1 MTGEFLRR
9 FSAVLV
15 AVLVVCSFAAPAAAV
30 VGTDTSGDGLSGVF
44 NSEDSNESGEDDGG
58 DGFDEDSEST
68 EESEEADE
76 SDGSDES
83 DENEE
88 SDDTSSD
95 EETDDA
101 GDDGNEETTTDAES
115 DEDDGDRVNR
125 TRDRVQDAVNETED
139 TLNRTTNETGDT
151 VESVGDAVNE
161 TTSSTASADAE
172 VGVDTVASTGV
183 EMDGSALKFDYNATV
198 VGSNDT
204 LELDASDPGG
214 TVEDE
219 QVGTLSTISSTLSGT
234 LSFVST
240 GTKTDNENP
249 VIGERDADDNESGS
263 ASDTEYRMAATTGG
277 DGEPLP
283 AGQSGGAALGL
294 GVIAAAAAA
303 RSTPLFSSS
312 AIPAVGSLSAAG
324 FAWPTVFSRLRPFF
338 FPLRYS
344 RYDDSDPLEHE
355 ARSRVYEIINDTPG
369 AYLSELSEEADLPL
383 STTRHHIKVLERE
396 DLVSGAKL
404 RGKRRFYPA
413 YSEGLE
419 LAAALND
426 DSTAA
431 VLDTI
436 GQLGAAS
443 VSDLADELDRDPS
456 TISHHLQRLE
466 EDEIILREREGRAVM
481 NRLSP
486 EARTALEPTP
496 ASSRIEAGE
505 ALAGGAD

>member
-1 MTGEFLRR
+1 MTGEFVRR

-30 VGTDTSGDGLSGVF
+30 VGTDASGDGLSGVF
-44 NSEDSNESGEDDGG
+44 DSDDDSEESNESDSDDGG
-58 DGFDEDSEST
+58 DGSDEDSDGT
-68 EESEEADE
+68 EEADD

-83 DENEE
+83 DDSHE
-88 SDDTSSD
+88 SDDTDESDDSNESDDAGSD
-95 EETDDA
+95 EETDGA
-101 GDDGNEETTTDAES
+101 DDENGEATTDGES
-115 DEDDGDRVNR
+115 DEDDDRVNR
-125 TRDRVQDAVNETED
+125 TRDRVQDAMNETE
-139 TLNRTTNETGDT
+139 DT
-151 VESVGDAVNE
+151 VESVGNAVNE
-161 TTSSTASADAE
+161 TASSTASADAE
-172 VGVDTVASTGV
+172 VDSVASTGV
-183 EMDGSALKFDYNATV
+183 EIDEFSLELDYDATLV
-198 VGSNDT
+198 ESNDT
-204 LELDASDPGG
+204 LELDASDPKG
-214 TVEDE
+214 TIEDE
-219 QVGTLSTISSTLSGT
+219 PTGTLSEISSALSGT

-240 GTKTDNENP
+240 ESNTDSEEIA
-249 VIGERDADDNESGS
+249 IGEIDADDGFNS
-263 ASDTEYRMAATTGG
+263 ASDTERRMSTTTGG

-283 AGQSGGAALGL
+283 AGQSGGTAIGL

-324 FAWPTVFSRLRPFF
+324 FAWPAVSSRLRPFF

-413 YSEGLE
+413 YSDGLE

-436 GQLGAAS
+436 GRLGAAS

-496 ASSRIEAGE
+496 ASTPAEAGE